1 MKTLLYLSNRSSN
14 RAKVTFPAE
23 SLSTL
28 LQQEGYQMYFASSRK
43 NILYRV
49 FNMMYL
55 IIRYRNEADFVL
67 IETHSMFDFY
77 HAYYA
82 SRLCKKMRLKYI
94 PILSSNNLPK
104 RLRQTPRM
112 SERLFGDAFLNI
124 APSKYLL
131 KVFTD
136 EGYRVT
142 FIPNPVNLTD
152 FPFKMRST
160 IAPKLL
166 WVRSLA
172 RVYNPMMALETLKLV
187 SKRYP
192 EATLYMVGRDKNRLL
207 PKLKKYANQHQLKV
221 TFTGRL
227 QRKEWAE
234 LAQNC
239 DIFLNTA
246 KVDHAPYSILEAV
259 SLGLFILSNNVGG
272 IPHIFK
278 HEEHA
283 LLVTPGDTK
292 AMAAAVIRLIEN
304 ETVRHNLAENREALL
319 NQYQWH
325 SIRND
330 WRAVFEND
338 FLLGDY
344 Y

>member
-1 MKTLLYLSNRSSN
+1 MKTLLYLSNRSSS
-14 RAKVTFPAE
+14 RARITFPAE
-23 SLSTL
+23 SLSAL
-28 LQQEGYQMYFASSRK
+28 LQEDGYQMHFASSRK
-43 NILYRV
+43 NIFFRV
-49 FNMMYL
+49 LNMIYL
-55 IIRYRNEADFVL
+55 IIRYRNEVDFVL

-82 SRLCKKMRLKYI
+82 SRLCVKLRLKYI

-104 RLRQTPRM
+104 RLRQSPRM
-112 SERLFGDAFLNI
+112 SEKLFGDAFLNI

-131 KVFTD
+131 KVFAD
-136 EGYRVT
+136 EGHRVT
-142 FIPNPVNLTD
+142 YIPNPINLAD
-152 FPFKMRST
+152 FPFKERER

-172 RVYNPMMALETLKLV
+172 RVYNPMMALETLKIV
-187 SKRYP
+187 SQRYP
-192 EATLYMVGRDKNRLL
+192 EATLYMVGRDKNKLL
-207 PKLKKYANQHQLKV
+207 PKLKKYVNQHQLKV

-227 QRKEWAE
+227 QRKEWAQ

-283 LLVTPGDTK
+283 LLITPGDTK
-292 AMAAAVIRLIEN
+292 AMAAAVFKLIEN
-304 ETVRHNLAENREALL
+304 EDIRHNLAANREALL
-319 NQYQWH
+319 DQYQWRT
-325 SIRND
+325 IRNN
-330 WRAVFEND
+330 WRTVFEND
-338 FLLGDY
+338 HVFVEY
-344 Y
+344 